1 MIYLITKIL
10 FIDKQDKLDLVKQ
23 ALLNIT
29 THFHLHTSLLI
40 LKILYFSH
48 TVIHTH
54 SLIYRETYI
63 DMKTIAR
70 VFCFRGRSY
79 AEPLLVIKWKL

>member
-10 FIDKQDKLDLVKQ
+10 FIDKQDKLDLAKQ
-23 ALLNIT
+23 ALLNII
-29 THFHLHTSLLI
+29 THFHLLTPLLI

-54 SLIYRETYI
+54 SQIYRETCI
-63 DMKTIAR
+63 DIKAIAR
-70 VFCFRGRSY
+70 VFYFRGRSY
-79 AEPLLVIKWKL
+79 AEQLLVIKWKL